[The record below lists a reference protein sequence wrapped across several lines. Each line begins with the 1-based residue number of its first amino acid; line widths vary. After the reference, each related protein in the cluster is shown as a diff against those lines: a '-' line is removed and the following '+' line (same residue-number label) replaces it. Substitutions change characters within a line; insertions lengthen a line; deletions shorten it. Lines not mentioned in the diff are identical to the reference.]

1 MDPRPASPPTI
12 APILPGSATPT
23 SPPMPKARLTWARTD
38 KGWFAVWATPAD
50 RGLCVQAVPFYVG
63 KESKSRIEWHLSI
76 LHEASGLLLVRMR
89 QGGGS
94 PILNNPKDRKAIG
107 LLLTDILALEVD
119 WATERPDVAAND
131 VTLIDAAVALRL
143 PAIPEW
149 RAWRIGVGGKPECE
163 WHRTAEGAQA
173 WACRHGRADG
183 WWMVEEW
190 KVPPPWP
197 YYKVE
202 IRGPVD
208 FLGIARGD
216 LPKGCVSAVWEAW
229 GVRRSSTPGNPA
241 PEWTGDGRA
250 DADRVRTLAWQPV
263 EHWPT
268 APTGEQQVGPA
279 SAIAAGH
286 IEIKGEPAVFV
297 PTRAGLLLASR
308 EAVAGRLS
316 KPRDLQRTRD
326 ALAEFR
332 ATRTTWRRGDYN
344 RRDEHH
350 VHAER
355 FGAWLH
361 LLACIARD
369 RAAGVRFEL
378 PNRPNYTPDRQRII
392 SHEAGVVCLEVD
404 TAAAREWLTFRA
416 VPVVPWA
423 EGSALVP
430 AMKPSRDPED
440 MWESTLEKH
449 RACDWAE
456 NYAAEMRRIGG

>member
-1 MDPRPASPPTI
+1 
-12 APILPGSATPT
+12 
-23 SPPMPKARLTWARTD
+23 MPKARLTWARTNE
-38 KGWFAVWATPAD
+38 GWFAVWATPAD
-50 RGLCVQAVPFYVG
+50 RGLCVQASPFFAGTGRIVEG
-63 KESKSRIEWHLSI
+63 KTRIEWRLLI
-76 LHEASGLLLVRMR
+76 LHEPSGLLLVRMR

-107 LLLTDILALEVD
+107 LLLADVLALDVD
-119 WATERPDVAAND
+119 WTQERPTVTPEQHAA
-131 VTLIDAAVALRL
+131 IDAAVAHRL

-149 RAWRIGVGGKPECE
+149 RAWRLDKIGKPEHK
-163 WHRTAEGAQA
+163 WHRTAEGAQS
-173 WACRHGRADG
+173 WASNDG

-190 KVPPPWP
+190 KVPPFEQALAPHV
-197 YYKVE
+197 VE
-202 IRGPVD
+202 CSPCPPLAPLRERVLRGPVD

-216 LPKGCVSAVWEAW
+216 FPKGCVSAVWEAW

-250 DADRVRTLAWQPV
+250 DADRVRTLAWQSV
-263 EHWPT
+263 SAWPT

-297 PTRAGLLLASR
+297 PTRAGLFLASR
-308 EAVAGRLS
+308 EALAGRLGQ
-316 KPRDLQRTRD
+316 PRDLQRTRD

-332 ATRTTWRRGDYN
+332 ATRTIWCRGDYN

-355 FGAWLH
+355 FDAWLH

-378 PNRPNYTPDRQRII
+378 PGRPNYTPDRQRVI
-392 SHEAGVVCLEVD
+392 SHKTGVVCLEVD

-423 EGSALVP
+423 EGSALTA

-456 NYAAEMRRIGG
+456 NYAAEMRRVGG

>member
-1 MDPRPASPPTI
+1 
-12 APILPGSATPT
+12 
-23 SPPMPKARLTWARTD
+23 
-38 KGWFAVWATPAD
+38 
-50 RGLCVQAVPFYVG
+50 
-63 KESKSRIEWHLSI
+63 
-76 LHEASGLLLVRMR
+76 
-89 QGGGS
+89 
-94 PILNNPKDRKAIG
+94 
-107 LLLTDILALEVD
+107 
-119 WATERPDVAAND
+119 
-131 VTLIDAAVALRL
+131 
-143 PAIPEW
+143 
-149 RAWRIGVGGKPECE
+149 
-163 WHRTAEGAQA
+163 
-173 WACRHGRADG
+173 
-183 WWMVEEW
+183 MVEEW
-190 KVPPPWP
+190 KVPPFEQALAPH
-197 YYKVE
+197 VV
-202 IRGPVD
+202 RGPVD

-216 LPKGCVSAVWEAW
+216 FPSGCVSAVWEAW
-229 GVRRSSTPGNPA
+229 GVRRSSTPGNAA

-297 PTRAGLLLASR
+297 PTRAGLFLASR
-308 EAVAGRLS
+308 EALAGRLGQ
-316 KPRDLQRTRD
+316 PRDLQRTRD

-332 ATRTTWRRGDYN
+332 ATRTTWRFSNY
-344 RRDEHH
+344 RRDEAHNIN
-350 VHAER
+350 AER
-355 FGAWLH
+355 FDAWLH

-456 NYAAEMRRIGG
+456 NYAEMGIGADRRIKHEHSTLASNHARPHPVCCPRARSTVTDRWAAHRRGQHLRPDRHPVRQPRRLLRVGAVRLARSPRPVHVDRWHSARADRDRVRRELAADPLR

>member
-1 MDPRPASPPTI
+1 MQRPEAPPTI
-12 APILPGSATPT
+12 APIINGAPT

-63 KESKSRIEWHLSI
+63 KESKSRIEWRLAI
-76 LHEASGLLLVRMR
+76 LHETSGLLLVRMR

-107 LLLTDILALEVD
+107 LLLADVLALDVD
-119 WATERPDVAAND
+119 WTQERPTVTPEQHAA
-131 VTLIDAAVALRL
+131 IDAAVAHRL

-149 RAWRIGVGGKPECE
+149 RAWRSGKDDKPEHK
-163 WHRTAEGAQA
+163 WHRTAEGAQS
-173 WACRHGRADG
+173 WASNGG

-190 KVPPPWP
+190 KVPPFEQALAPH
-197 YYKVE
+197 VV
-202 IRGPVD
+202 RGPVD

-216 LPKGCVSAVWEAW
+216 FPKGCVSAVWEAW

-250 DADRVRTLAWQPV
+250 DADRVRTLAWQSV
-263 EHWPT
+263 SAWPT

-297 PTRAGLLLASR
+297 PTRAGLFLASR
-308 EAVAGRLS
+308 EALAGRFG

-332 ATRTTWRRGDYN
+332 ATRTTWRFGNY
-344 RRDEHH
+344 RRDEAHNIN
-350 VHAER
+350 VER
-355 FGAWLH
+355 FDAWLH

-378 PNRPNYTPDRQRII
+378 PGRPNYTPDRQRII

-430 AMKPSRDPED
+430 AMKPSRDSED

-449 RACDWAE
+449 RVRDWAE
-456 NYAAEMRRIGG
+456 NYAVEMRRVGG